1 MYWNNLIC
9 NKSVQHKVSY
19 KELKKNKT
27 KVKKEKQTPITSG
40 QLLRNYIGKQI
51 KHICKIFSK
60 TNLKVTCGKSKNKDN
75 YTRLIFPIA
84 RRNAREKLDGD
95 FMRDVGNI
103 LGILKLAA
111 INQISQNIY

>member
-1 MYWNNLIC
+1 
-9 NKSVQHKVSY
+9 
-19 KELKKNKT
+19 
-27 KVKKEKQTPITSG
+27 
-40 QLLRNYIGKQI
+40 
-51 KHICKIFSK
+51 
-60 TNLKVTCGKSKNKDN
+60 VTCGKSKNKDN